1 MRIQGDAGSLRC
13 NHAESLD
20 HATLLTVGREAR
32 FAGMKDHRLE
42 AGQLSVAGP
51 NPIRQRMGTK
61 RWRGP
66 GLSTVL
72 LATRARWAFV
82 LLLGRTEEPEKVL

>member
-20 HATLLTVGREAR
+20 HAILLTVGREAR
-32 FAGMKDHRLE
+32 FAGMKGHRLE

-51 NPIRQRMGTK
+51 NPIRQRMGHETLE
-61 RWRGP
+61 GP
-66 GLSTVL
+66 RTVNGSLGDESEMGLRPTS
-72 LATRARWAFV
+72 W
-82 LLLGRTEEPEKVL
+82 PH